1 MTTCDKFEQTV
12 MEGQL
17 CYSLDITKLGR
28 KQSKPG
34 KRNGLFLLLDT
45 NPYQLNLTQ
54 RELSASRVEEQSFKV
69 FIHTLAQFASFG
81 PGSYGMSALKKMS
94 STKSF
99 EQLPDH
105 QKKCH
110 AHNREECQT
119 QKYLSQVQKE
129 CNCVPWALG
138 TDQNE
143 NQVKN
148 GPPQSPLHFSGLLW
162 PREGSVCC

>member
-1 MTTCDKFEQTV
+1 MTTCEKFKQIV
-12 MEGQL
+12 LEGQL
-17 CYSLDITKLGR
+17 CYSLDVKDLGR

-45 NPYQLNLTQ
+45 NPYHLIGTQ
-54 RELSASRVEEQSFKV
+54 RELLASRAEEQSFKV

-81 PGSYGMSALKKMS
+81 PGSYGMSALKKMTG
-94 STKSF
+94 TKSF

-110 AHNREECQT
+110 AHNREECQN

-143 NQVKN
+143 SQVKKC
-148 GPPQSPLHFSGLLW
+148 PPHSYIHS
-162 PREGSVCC
+162 